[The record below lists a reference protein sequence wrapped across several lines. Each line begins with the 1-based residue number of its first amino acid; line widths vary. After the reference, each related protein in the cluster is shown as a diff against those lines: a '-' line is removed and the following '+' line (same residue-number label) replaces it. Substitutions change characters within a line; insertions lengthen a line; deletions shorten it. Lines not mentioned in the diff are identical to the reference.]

1 MRYKIHGDV
10 EEDNTFSVEL
20 IGKKK
25 IEEIIDQKLSLEL
38 KSLKQTTE
46 ASRQNMLELQEW
58 NKILNIRINR
68 LEEKLDIKKDKK
80 NLKEFELKFSQ

>member
-80 NLKEFELKFSQ
+80 NLKEFELKFNQ